1 MKAAPFLII
10 FLPALALA
18 TGTTTDQITM
28 KPQASPS
35 CTSGRACIY
44 GKSGTDRVYIVDS
57 AGLELQSNAAR
68 SFRTS
73 ADCSALSS
81 PANGDVCYD
90 STLTAFRFY
99 AAGWTSSPVNDSL
112 LVHKAGSETIT
123 GVKNFA
129 AAPVFAAGLTASG
142 AVANDFSGGSGTF
155 KTSTGAVTIGPGAIS
170 LTGALALAGYPHGFL
185 AHADTAAATVYLGGA
200 DRGAAA
206 ATQVALF
213 VAPAA
218 GSVRALTCTE
228 GTAPGGIVSDV
239 FTVQK
244 SSNQGAAWSDTTSTV
259 TITGSA
265 MTAADVTHFPTVAQY
280 DWLAVKIVK
289 DGLSVSAV
297 YNCQVLV
304 Q

>member
-1 MKAAPFLII
+1 MKAAPFLLLL
-10 FLPALALA
+10 LPALALA
-18 TGTTTDQITM
+18 AGTTTDQITM
-28 KPQASPS
+28 KPQASPT

-44 GKSGTDRVYIVDS
+44 AKSGTDRVYVTDS

-73 ADCSALSS
+73 ADCTALSS
-81 PANGDVCYD
+81 PANGDVCY
-90 STLTAFRFY
+90 SSGLGTFQFY
-99 AAGWTSSPVNDSL
+99 AAGWTSAPANDSL

-142 AVANDFSGGSGTF
+142 AVPNDFSGSTGPF
-155 KTSTGAVTIGPGAIS
+155 KTSTGAATIGPGTIS
-170 LTGALALAGYPHGFL
+170 LTGALALAGYPHSFL

-206 ATQVALF
+206 ATQIALF

-218 GSVRALTCTE
+218 GVVRGLTCTE

-244 SSNQGAAWSDTTSTV
+244 SSNQGAAWSDTTSTA
-259 TITGSA
+259 TITGA
-265 MTAADVTHFPTVAQY
+265 ALTAADVTHFPTVAQY
-280 DWLAVKIVK
+280 DWLAVKILK
-289 DGLSVSAV
+289 DGASASAV

>member
-90 STLTAFRFY
+90 TTLPAFRLY
-99 AAGWTSSPVNDSL
+99 SAGWTTVPVNDSL

-123 GVKNFA
+123 GNKIF
-129 AAPVFAAGLTASG
+129 SG
-142 AVANDFSGGSGTF
+142 TVTLSGVATGSALVVARTSGGGSG
-155 KTSTGAVTIGPGAIS
+155 
-170 LTGALALAGYPHGFL
+170 ALG
-185 AHADTAAATVYLGGA
+185 AATKYLTAPGQAASASEVYLSIATRASVIHNLYCYLSTAPGGSDTVIITA
-200 DRGAAA
+200 RI
-206 ATQVALF
+206 
-213 VAPAA
+213 A
-218 GSVRALTCTE
+218 GSDSALTCTISAA
-228 GTAPGGIVSDV
+228 GQTCND
-239 FTVQK
+239 T
-244 SSNQGAAWSDTTSTV
+244 SNSAAV
-259 TITGSA
+259 
-265 MTAADVTHFPTVAQY
+265 VAGN
-280 DWLAVKIVK
+280 
-289 DGLSVSAV
+289 GLSVKEVSSAGTAAG
-297 YNCQVLV
+297 LV
-304 Q
+304 CSFEETAS